1 MNIYSAVE
9 TDSTD
14 EKKDEKAER
23 GVYLSY
29 DDKKPDDGK
38 DDKKVD
44 HIFIVAEH
52 HENAEDHDHKEMMAD
67 ETEKTEDKETSAED
81 DVKAKPYGQ

>member
-29 DDKKPDDGK
+29 DDKKPDDGHEIS
-38 DDKKVD
+38 KVL
-44 HIFIVAEH
+44 
-52 HENAEDHDHKEMMAD
+52 
-67 ETEKTEDKETSAED
+67 KTNLRVGTNQYHAHNPRE
-81 DVKAKPYGQ
+81 